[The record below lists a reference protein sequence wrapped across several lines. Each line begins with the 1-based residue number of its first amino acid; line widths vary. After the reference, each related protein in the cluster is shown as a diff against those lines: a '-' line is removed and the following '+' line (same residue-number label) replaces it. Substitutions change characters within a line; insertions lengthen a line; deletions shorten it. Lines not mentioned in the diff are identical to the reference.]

1 MKLAKLELTEEE
13 LSYLYYLVE
22 SDIQDFIRISTK
34 DDTEELE
41 RMQGLLERI
50 KEVQDDTLNAQS

>member
-1 MKLAKLELTEEE
+1 MGNLELTEED

-22 SDIQDFIRISTK
+22 GDIQDFIRISTK

-50 KEVQDDTLNAQS
+50 KEVQDDTFNAQS

>member
-1 MKLAKLELTEEE
+1 MGNLELTEEE

>member
-1 MKLAKLELTEEE
+1 MGNLELTEED

-50 KEVQDDTLNAQS
+50 KEVQDDTFNTQP

>member
-1 MKLAKLELTEEE
+1 MANLELTEED

-50 KEVQDDTLNAQS
+50 KEVQDDSFNTQP

>member
-1 MKLAKLELTEEE
+1 MGNLELTEED

-22 SDIQDFIRISTK
+22 GDIQDFIRISTK

-50 KEVQDDTLNAQS
+50 KEVQDDTFNTQP

>member
-1 MKLAKLELTEEE
+1 MGNLELTEEE

-22 SDIQDFIRISTK
+22 SDIQDFFRILTK

-50 KEVQDDTLNAQS
+50 KEVQDDTFNS

>member
-1 MKLAKLELTEEE
+1 MGNLELTEED

-22 SDIQDFIRISTK
+22 RDIQDFIRISTK

-50 KEVQDDTLNAQS
+50 KEVQDDTFNS

>member
-1 MKLAKLELTEEE
+1 MGNLELTEED

-50 KEVQDDTLNAQS
+50 KEVQDDTFNTQS

>member
-1 MKLAKLELTEEE
+1 MTANLELTEEE

-22 SDIQDFIRISTK
+22 RDIQDFIRISTK

-50 KEVQDDTLNAQS
+50 KEVDNDNFNT

>member
-1 MKLAKLELTEEE
+1 MGNLELTEED

>member
-1 MKLAKLELTEEE
+1 MGNLELTEEE

-50 KEVQDDTLNAQS
+50 KEVQDDTFNS

>member
-1 MKLAKLELTEEE
+1 MGNLELTEED

-41 RMQGLLERI
+41 RMKGLLERI
-50 KEVQDDTLNAQS
+50 KEVQDDTFNS

>member
-1 MKLAKLELTEEE
+1 MGNLELTEED

-22 SDIQDFIRISTK
+22 SDIQDFIRTSTK

-50 KEVQDDTLNAQS
+50 KEVQDDCFNAQS

>member
-1 MKLAKLELTEEE
+1 MGNLELTEEE

-22 SDIQDFIRISTK
+22 SDIQDFIRTSTK

>member
-1 MKLAKLELTEEE
+1 MGNLELTEED

-50 KEVQDDTLNAQS
+50 KEVQDDCFNAQS

>member
-1 MKLAKLELTEEE
+1 MGNLELTEED

-22 SDIQDFIRISTK
+22 SDIQDFIRILTK

-50 KEVQDDTLNAQS
+50 KEVQNDTFNTQP

>member
-1 MKLAKLELTEEE
+1 MANLELTEED

-22 SDIQDFIRISTK
+22 GDIQDFIRISTK

-50 KEVQDDTLNAQS
+50 KEVQDDTFNTQS